1 MGDIPW
7 GDIISAAGSA
17 AITGAGSYFTAQQAA
32 EDQAARDRAA
42 QEAAAA
48 LSAADNAAALE
59 RLKLQLASGGGGGG
73 GGANS
78 ALQAKVSR
86 EKMLQDA
93 FANIIQTAMQGRNN
107 QSAAF
112 NNLITAGQS
121 AALSR

>member
-1 MGDIPW
+1 MDIPW
-7 GDIISAAGSA
+7 GDIISAAGTA

-42 QEAAAA
+42 QEASAA

-59 RLKLQLASGGGGGG
+59 RLKLQIASGSGGGGGG
-73 GGANS
+73 NS
-78 ALQAKVSR
+78 ALQAKLSR

>member
-1 MGDIPW
+1 MDIPW
-7 GDIISAAGSA
+7 GDIISAAGTA

-42 QEAAAA
+42 QEAAAS

-59 RLKLQLASGGGGGG
+59 RWKLQLASGGGGGG
-73 GGANS
+73 GGNS
-78 ALQAKVSR
+78 ALQAKLSR